1 MLKVMRGYF
10 FFEPFLLLLEEDF
23 FDDEALE
30 LLFFDAAMA
39 LTTFHAVRDLPV
51 ALSWHNAPDCSGK
64 IAFGFKE
71 TSGDD
76 G

>member
-10 FFEPFLLLLEEDF
+10 FFEPFLLLEEDF

-39 LTTFHAVRDLPV
+39 LTTFHAVRDLTV
-51 ALSWHNAPDCSGK
+51 ALLA
-64 IAFGFKE
+64 
-71 TSGDD
+71 
-76 G
+76 